1 MEQPHAQVKEAWYKT
16 KRAQDTGKIIGG
28 LFLAAFVYWFIYFMP
43 FVATEDARVD
53 AEIINAENL
62 GASGQVISVSVKE
75 GDMVQKDQILAEL
88 DHRMAQANYDK
99 AKAKADMTA
108 TDLRRAE
115 AMLNGISKQSLDRA
129 RNDAAAA
136 KADFVITELALERTY
151 IKSPTSGIVIQ
162 KTAQAGNLL
171 EGNQVAFTITDI
183 DKAWISANIQEKSV
197 GDIKPGQ
204 KVFITI
210 DEGGKLTGKVTEVR
224 KSAAS
229 VFALIPS
236 DNASGNFVKMEQR
249 IPIRIELDP
258 HPNTTLRVGASVG
271 IKIKIK

>member
-1 MEQPHAQVKEAWYKT
+1 M
-16 KRAQDTGKIIGG
+16 
-28 LFLAAFVYWFIYFMP
+28 
-43 FVATEDARVD
+43 
-53 AEIINAENL
+53 
-62 GASGQVISVSVKE
+62 
-75 GDMVQKDQILAEL
+75 
-88 DHRMAQANYDK
+88 
-99 AKAKADMTA
+99 
-108 TDLRRAE
+108 
-115 AMLNGISKQSLDRA
+115 
-129 RNDAAAA
+129 
-136 KADFVITELALERTY
+136 
-151 IKSPTSGIVIQ
+151 
-162 KTAQAGNLL
+162 
-171 EGNQVAFTITDI
+171 AFTITDI